1 MFTSSMYSYSNGG
14 SGIGHEHPTNCNP
27 ITTTN
32 KNNITPK
39 ALQAFASNS
48 LIRETETNHKTRII
62 SFRVKPEGKF
72 LGGIG
77 GRGLHQHVGYIQ
89 PNGRRPCT
97 QSQHSKL

>member
-48 LIRETETNHKTRII
+48 LIRETETNHHRLLLQRDTLCKARCI
-62 SFRVKPEGKF
+62 
-72 LGGIG
+72 
-77 GRGLHQHVGYIQ
+77 
-89 PNGRRPCT
+89 
-97 QSQHSKL
+97 